1 METHNHINKP
11 KQYSQPNDEKKHC
24 SSKQQT
30 NEEMERF
37 NAVMLA
43 TEDGIW
49 DWNIITGHVYY
60 SPAWQTML
68 GYEVG
73 EIQQNVEAWSKIV
86 HPDDLEASFAHAL
99 RFINNESNEY
109 RMEFRMLCKDGS
121 YKWVLARAK
130 DAKRDENG
138 NVTRIIG
145 THVDIQERKMYEK
158 ELELAK
164 EKTDKAMERFNEA
177 MLATEDGIWDWNIVT
192 GEVYFSPAWQT
203 MLGYNVGEIK
213 QDVEAWTTILHPD
226 DLEPTIN
233 HAQKFIKNES
243 NEYRMEFR
251 MLCKDGSYKWVL
263 ARAKDAE
270 RDSSG
275 NVTRIIGTHVDIQE
289 KKNLELEL
297 IKAKEEAEAASLAK
311 SEFISNMSHEIRT
324 PMNAIIGFAEI
335 LSKASLPTKE
345 KRQVQT
351 IQKSGESLIAIIND
365 ILDLSKIEAG
375 KMELQPITFNL
386 FSTIEDIRM
395 IFAENISEKG
405 LKFLSNIDTNL
416 PNTIVLD
423 EIRLRQV
430 LFNLISNAIKF
441 THKGSISIDIKQEFS
456 DINESYIDL
465 KISISDTGIGIS
477 EENRLNIFKAF
488 EQQKGQSVKKYGGT
502 GLGLSISKQLIE
514 LMGGTIELESQL
526 NKGSTFHIKINK
538 IPIGNS
544 ISHEEYDQTKEVFK
558 FDKAKVLIVDDVDT
572 NLMVIRDYFDN
583 SNLEIIE
590 ATNGKEAIQMV
601 ELHNPDVI
609 LMDLQMP
616 IMDGKESARILKKD
630 PKSSHIP
637 IIILSATVIKDEDRK
652 ENDLVIFDTSLQKPI
667 SFYTLD
673 RTLGQFLSHSIDKV
687 NSTLSNS
694 TNNSNKD
701 FLPNEEFLKTHLD
714 LLLPLIQK
722 SINSGNLK
730 DTYKLIEAMKKTDE
744 IEKQTLEFIQDLEE
758 NVNNLELLRIEKILQ
773 LLYDKTISLLEERR

>member
-1 METHNHINKP
+1 MATDKKTTQIKNNS
-11 KQYSQPNDEKKHC
+11 QYLDTTKIP
-24 SSKQQT
+24 SSKD
-30 NEEMERF
+30 MERF
-37 NAVMLA
+37 NVVMLA

-49 DWNIITGHVYY
+49 DWNIVTGHVYY

-73 EIQQNVEAWSKIV
+73 EIEQNVEAWSTLV
-86 HPDDLEASFAHAL
+86 HPDDLDASFAHAL
-99 RFINNESNEY
+99 KFINNESTEY
-109 RMEFRMLCKDGS
+109 RMEFRMRCKDGS

-130 DAKRDENG
+130 DAQRDKDG

-145 THVDIQERKMYEK
+145 THVDIQERKIYEK

-177 MLATEDGIWDWNIVT
+177 MLATEDGLWDWNIVT

-203 MLGYNVGEIK
+203 MLGYKVGEIE
-213 QDVEAWTTILHPD
+213 QNVQAWTTILHPD
-226 DLEPTIN
+226 DLEPTIA
-233 HAQKFIKNES
+233 HAQRFIKNES

-270 RDSSG
+270 RNPNG

-289 KKNLELEL
+289 KKNLEIEL

-311 SEFISNMSHEIRT
+311 SEFLSNMSHEIRT

-335 LSKASLPTKE
+335 LSKASLPEKE

-365 ILDLSKIEAG
+365 ILDLSKIEAE

-395 IFAENISEKG
+395 IFAENIKEKG
-405 LKFLSNIDTNL
+405 LHFLTNIDSNL

-423 EIRLRQV
+423 EVRIRQV

-441 THKGSISIDIKQEFS
+441 TQKGTIGIDIKQKPS
-456 DINESYIDL
+456 NNSGNYIDL
-465 KISISDTGIGIS
+465 LISIYDTGIGIS
-477 EENRLNIFKAF
+477 DENKSNIFKAF
-488 EQQKGQSVKKYGGT
+488 EQQKGQSIKKYGGT
-502 GLGLSISKQLIE
+502 GLGLAISKQLIE
-514 LMGGTIELESQL
+514 LMGGTIEVESEL
-526 NKGSTFHIKINK
+526 NKGSTFNISINNV
-538 IPIGNS
+538 PIGNS
-544 ISHEEYDQTKEVFK
+544 ISYEQYDQTKEIFT
-558 FDKAKVLIVDDVDT
+558 FEKAKLLIVDDVDT

-583 SNLEIIE
+583 SKLEIIE
-590 ATNGKEAIQMV
+590 ASNGKEALQMV
-601 ELHNPDVI
+601 EEHNPDVI

-616 IMDGKESARILKKD
+616 IMGGKEAARILKNN

-637 IIILSATVIKDEDRK
+637 IIVLSATVVKDEDKR
-652 ENDLVIFDTSLQKPI
+652 ENKLLLFDSSLQKPI

-673 RTLGQFLSHSIDKV
+673 RTLGKFIPHNISKI
-687 NSTLSNS
+687 NSTINKENA
-694 TNNSNKD
+694 TNNQSSIIFPETN
-701 FLPNEEFLKTHLD
+701 FLQQHKET
-714 LLLPLIQK
+714 LLPLIQK
-722 SINSGNLK
+722 AMNSGNLK
-730 DTYKLIEAMKKTDE
+730 DTLQLCKTIENIEEPSLEIPKFVQKL
-744 IEKQTLEFIQDLEE
+744 KQH
-758 NVNNLELLRIEKILQ
+758 VNNFDLQDVENTLKIL
-773 LLYDKTISLLEERR
+773 YNKTISNKEEKE